1 MAALTPMD
9 IETVEFKKT
18 PFKGYSSEEVD
29 LFLDKVIMEF
39 EKLYKDNAKL
49 QDKLDARDEVI
60 KHYKELEETIKS
72 SIVRAEKTA
81 DETVKNADQTAEQ
94 TIRNAELRAQNIIAE
109 AQKQAEDMLKEANGE
124 LAEIK
129 SQAASAKAE
138 YVKVKNLL
146 KNMLETQMNILES
159 SKEDFEAEYE
169 NEIDD

>member
-72 SIVRAEKTA
+72 SIEGQRKLLM
-81 DETVKNADQTAEQ
+81 KQLKML
-94 TIRNAELRAQNIIAE
+94 IKLRNRQ
-109 AQKQAEDMLKEANGE
+109 
-124 LAEIK
+124 
-129 SQAASAKAE
+129 
-138 YVKVKNLL
+138 
-146 KNMLETQMNILES
+146 
-159 SKEDFEAEYE
+159 
-169 NEIDD
+169 

>member
-39 EKLYKDNAKL
+39 EKLYKENAKM
-49 QDKLDARDEVI
+49 QDMVVSRDEVI
-60 KHYKELEETIKS
+60 KHYKGLEDTIKS

-81 DETVKNADQTAEQ
+81 DETVKNATSTADI
-94 TIRNAELRAQNIIAE
+94 TVKNAELRAQGIIADAE
-109 AQKQAEDMLKEANGE
+109 KQAESMLSDANTQ

-129 SQAASAKAE
+129 SQAAAAKAE

-146 KNMLETQMNILES
+146 RNMLKTQMNVLES
-159 SKEDFEAEYE
+159 NKEDFEAEYE
-169 NEIDD
+169 EE

>member
-18 PFKGYSSEEVD
+18 PFKGYLAEEVD

-39 EKLYKDNAKL
+39 ERLYKDNARL
-49 QDKLDARDEVI
+49 TDKLSSCEEVI
-60 KHYKELEETIKS
+60 KHYKDLEDTIKS

-81 DETVKNADQTAEQ
+81 DDTVKNATERSEQIIANAEQ
-94 TIRNAELRAQNIIAE
+94 RAQSIINDAHTQ
-109 AQKQAEDMLKEANGE
+109 AQNMLSEGNAE

-129 SQAASAKAE
+129 SQAASIKAE

-146 KNMLETQMNILES
+146 KNMLITQMNVLES
-159 SKEDFEAEYE
+159 DTENFE
-169 NEIDD
+169 NEE

>member
-18 PFKGYSSEEVD
+18 PFKGYSAEEVD
-29 LFLDKVIMEF
+29 LFLDKIIMEF
-39 EKLYKDNAKL
+39 ERLYKDNAKL
-49 QDKLDARDEVI
+49 QDKLDAREEVI
-60 KHYKELEETIKS
+60 KHYKELEDTIKS

-81 DETVKNADQTAEQ
+81 DETVKNASSRAEQ
-94 TIRNAELRAQNIIAE
+94 ILNSAEERAQNIITD
-109 AQKQAEDMLKEANGE
+109 AQKQAQDMLSEGNCE

-146 KNMLETQMNILES
+146 KNMLTTQMNVLES
-159 SKEDFEAEYE
+159 STEDFEAEAE
-169 NEIDD
+169 

>member
-49 QDKLDARDEVI
+49 QDKLDAREEVI

-81 DETVKNADQTAEQ
+81 DETVKNASASAEQ
-94 TIRNAELRAQNIIAE
+94 IVNNAEQRAQNIIKD
-109 AQKQAEDMLKEANGE
+109 AQAQVQDMLSKGNGE

-129 SQAASAKAE
+129 SQVANAKAE

-146 KNMLETQMNILES
+146 KNMLETQMKVLES
-159 SKEDFEAEYE
+159 SAEDFETDTEKE
-169 NEIDD
+169 N